1 MPDGALLVDVDRS
14 TFPNLAL
21 MHISAWR
28 KQEGLKCGF
37 HINDPAEVWAS
48 CVFKANR
55 HKADGLKFLYPDALV
70 DIGGSGISLNKSLPD
85 EVNHLMPDYG
95 LYPDLDYSLGFSTRG
110 CIRNC
115 PFCIVPK
122 KEGGVHINQ
131 HPREWHN
138 PNFKKIMFLDNNIL
152 ALESWFYE
160 VADWIK
166 SNKLIVD
173 FNQGLDI
180 RLVNDT
186 IAETLAELRPFRIWR
201 IAFDNIAYKDALIR
215 GVGCLTRAGI
225 NVRSNVQ
232 SYVYV
237 DSDNDF
243 NDALT
248 RCNILRGLGIC
259 PFVMLNRD
267 AKRTQRL
274 TDLKRWCM
282 PWFFYKMP
290 FEDYNHSF
298 KGVA

>member
-1 MPDGALLVDVDRS
+1 
-14 TFPNLAL
+14 
-21 MHISAWR
+21 
-28 KQEGLKCGF
+28 
-37 HINDPAEVWAS
+37 
-48 CVFKANR
+48 
-55 HKADGLKFLYPDALV
+55 
-70 DIGGSGISLNKSLPD
+70 
-85 EVNHLMPDYG
+85 
-95 LYPDLDYSLGFSTRG
+95 
-110 CIRNC
+110 
-115 PFCIVPK
+115 
-122 KEGGVHINQ
+122 
-131 HPREWHN
+131 
-138 PNFKKIMFLDNNIL
+138 MFLDNNIL